1 MHNKI
6 AEVYLNIR
14 ASDKLHAFDYIIA
27 DDLLTSTSVGSL
39 VLVPFGKRDEL
50 GFIAKI
56 KTKTLIPQDGLKK
69 IKRTL
74 IERPLFDEKK
84 LKLASWLSFYY
95 LCPMGRVLSLFIPP
109 GFNFKIQKR
118 LIFSKHALERCEQEY
133 PFLNAFDLDKPMEE
147 KRFLSGL
154 QKINRNKNTGE
165 KIVRDLAAKKIIS
178 RDVFLKEPHIDLRY
192 EDYVQISKK
201 ASADMVEKIPKK
213 SFAQRRAIEY
223 LLEKG
228 EVKKSIFYKEANISS
243 SVFNILVQKG
253 CIECTKKRAERIY
266 EYLMQ
271 DEKYE
276 EALKL
281 NVYQEECV
289 KSIGNT
295 IESAKFHAYLIE
307 GITGSGKTEVY
318 IECAKRAIAQKRRA
332 LILIP
337 EISLTPLIY
346 ARFKKIFKEKVAVYH
361 SKMSEAERYER
372 WTDILNDRYDI
383 IIGTRSALFTPING
397 LGLIILDEEHDP
409 SYKEGSNLRYNSQD
423 VALKMARLSKIPVV
437 YGSATP
443 SLVMRYKAKTRKD
456 FTILK
461 IPIKAAGSSVAKR
474 EVIDLRKIDRSRQD
488 DIITNRLF
496 MAMKQEIEKKNRIIL
511 FINRRG
517 YSNYILC
524 RDCGHIPKCPSCD
537 LSYTLHLKGKKLLC
551 HHCNLEAK
559 YYGKCLACGSKDVVM
574 CGVGIQKVESKIKQ
588 KFGDVPVYRMD
599 SDSTSAKKSHEK
611 IFNDFMNTSPSILLG
626 TQMVTKGLDVDNVT
640 VVGVLYSDYMLALP
654 DYHMDERVF
663 QTFTQVAGRAARK
676 NLDGIV
682 MIQTYNPD
690 SDVVR
695 FFIDSDYDAFYSAE
709 IKKRKELSYPPFTNL
724 INLIVSGKTEE
735 SIKKDAYLFYDRL
748 REVLNEKDLLLG
760 PAPAPFYKLNNDF
773 RYHILIKSF
782 HIAKSIVK
790 YSKTINDMIKKS
802 NNKIIVDVD
811 PSWIL

>member
-14 ASDKLHAFDYIIA
+14 ASDKLHAFDYSIP
-27 DDLLTSTSVGSL
+27 DDLITSTSVGSL
-39 VLVPFGKRDEL
+39 VLVPFRKRDEV
-50 GFIAKI
+50 GFIGKI
-56 KTKTLIPQDGLKK
+56 KTKTSIPHEGLKK
-69 IKRTL
+69 IKRIL

-109 GFNFKIQKR
+109 GFHFKIQKR
-118 LIFSKHALERCEQEY
+118 LIFSKHAFEKYKQEY
-133 PFLNAFDLDKPMEE
+133 PFLNALDFDKPLEE
-147 KRFLSGL
+147 KHFLSEL
-154 QKINRNKNTGE
+154 QKINIDKNSGARII
-165 KIVRDLAAKKIIS
+165 KDLAGKKIIT
-178 RDVFLKEPHIDLRY
+178 RDVFLKEPHIDLRF
-192 EDYVQISKK
+192 EDYVQASKK
-201 ASADMVEKIPKK
+201 TSENILEKIPKK
-213 SFAQRRAIEY
+213 STAQRRAIEY
-223 LLEKG
+223 LLGKG
-228 EVKKSIFYKEANISS
+228 QIKKSIFFKEAKISAA
-243 SVFNILVQKG
+243 VFNILVQKK
-253 CIECTKKRAERIY
+253 CIEITKKRAERIY

-271 DEKYE
+271 DEKYDA
-276 EALKL
+276 ALKL
-281 NVYQEECV
+281 NPYQEDCV
-289 KSIGNT
+289 KNIGSSV
-295 IESAKFHAYLIE
+295 ESSRFHAYLIE

-318 IECAKRAIAQKRRA
+318 IECAKRAIAKKRKA

-346 ARFKKIFKEKVAVYH
+346 SRFKKIFKEKVAVYH
-361 SKMSEAERYER
+361 SKMSEPERYER
-372 WTDILNDRYDI
+372 WADILNDRYDI
-383 IIGTRSALFTPING
+383 IIGTRSALFTPIKG

-423 VALKMARLSKIPVV
+423 VALKMAKLFKIPVV

-443 SLVMRYKAKTRKD
+443 SLVMRYKAQTRKD
-456 FTILK
+456 FTMLK
-461 IPIKAAGSSVAKR
+461 IPIKAAGNSIAKR
-474 EVIDLRKIDRSRQD
+474 EVIDLRKIDKSKQD
-488 DIITNRLF
+488 DIVTNRLF

-517 YSNYILC
+517 YSNYVLC

-551 HHCNLEAK
+551 HHCNLETK
-559 YYGKCLACGSKDVVM
+559 YYGKCLACGSIDVIM
-574 CGVGIQKVESKIKQ
+574 CGVGIQKVESKIRQ
-588 KFGDVPVYRMD
+588 RFGAVPVYRMD
-599 SDSTSAKKSHEK
+599 SDSMSGKKSHEK
-611 IFNDFMNTSPSILLG
+611 IFNDFMRTSPSILLG

-676 NLDGIV
+676 NLDGVV

-695 FFIDSDYDAFYSAE
+695 SFIDSDYDAFYRAE
-709 IKKRKELSYPPFTNL
+709 IKKREELSYPPFTNI

-735 SIKKDAYLFYDRL
+735 SIKKDAHLFYDRL
-748 REVLNEKDLLLG
+748 KDVLVEKDLLLG